1 MSYKLYTV
9 SITDT
14 RTNATETRAY
24 FSAKVAYSSFRW
36 ECELNGYTFRNVMIK
51 ENDSLLIAE
60 AGGGSHKYL
69 IELYENQL
77 TKTNYE
83 NNNR

>member
-9 SITDT
+9 SITNT

-51 ENDSLLIAE
+51 DDGSLLIAE
-60 AGGGSHKYL
+60 AGGGHHKYL

-77 TKTNYE
+77 TLEKNE